1 MRPIGIPPSPDGL
14 CSRVSEECGK
24 GKTVESVP
32 KGVRLR
38 IRRAMTADSYD
49 VGILN
54 ASLAEEG
61 FLKMYWGEVG
71 IRVDAAIGRKARRFV
86 ACILKSGNDDL
97 SRDLV
102 NKRIQCMYKQLKNEQ
117 DDHRFETSTR
127 FKLLGRARHIH
138 AIRR

>member
-1 MRPIGIPPSPDGL
+1 
-14 CSRVSEECGK
+14 
-24 GKTVESVP
+24 
-32 KGVRLR
+32 
-38 IRRAMTADSYD
+38 MTADSYD

-71 IRVDAAIGRKARRFV
+71 IRVDAAIGRKARRLV

-102 NKRIQCMYKQLKNEQ
+102 NKRIQYMYKQLKNEQ